1 MPIKNLIRKFNT
13 HIVSVISEDL
23 RKIGTYVLGIGL
35 AAIIIPNDG
44 IEILVATLL
53 ILFGLHLWIAGI
65 LLAYLAAK
73 FNKE

>member
-23 RKIGTYVLGIGL
+23 RKVGTYVLGIGL

-44 IEILVATLL
+44 IEILAAT
-53 ILFGLHLWIAGI
+53 F
-65 LLAYLAAK
+65 
-73 FNKE
+73 